1 MTALRKSAL
10 AAFVLL
16 ASCTTMTPLERIENN
31 PAMFRQLSPEHR
43 ALVQQGRICD
53 GMSKDA
59 VFLAW
64 GQPSERPMLG
74 QTEGKNFEKWTYTRM
89 RPVVV
94 SRPVF
99 YGSYW
104 GPWGGWYT
112 GGGVDTVYVPEK
124 VADVTFENNC
134 VVSWESRG
142 GTP

>member
-1 MTALRKSAL
+1 
-10 AAFVLL
+10 
-16 ASCTTMTPLERIENN
+16 
-31 PAMFRQLSPEHR
+31 MFRHLSPEHQ

-74 QTEGKNFEKWTYTRM
+74 QNEGRNFEEWTYTRM

-124 VADVTFENNC
+124 VADVTFENNR